1 MIALHGRLILSLI
14 DGWGGRN
21 CHNPFTSFH
30 DLKANE
36 MHQIWR
42 KSGQEIWGKQ
52 GRICQH
58 PSPSSKSIVQK
69 CMKCRFSITL
79 ESTSMK
85 CPPPHIPTHT
95 TPSHPRRKFSS
106 ERIFSETIKSQPWI
120 FFDPQCAYCA
130 CPTYFQPFWI
140 LHRMVFNV
148 YWN

>member
-1 MIALHGRLILSLI
+1 MIALHGRSILSLI

-85 CPPPHIPTHT
+85 CPPSPTHPPT
-95 TPSHPRRKFSS
+95 QEICNFFSPKQLNRS
-106 ERIFSETIKSQPWI
+106 LEYLLICNVSTVCIRRIFNLFEFYTGWFLMYSGIRK
-120 FFDPQCAYCA
+120 
-130 CPTYFQPFWI
+130 
-140 LHRMVFNV
+140 
-148 YWN
+148 